1 MKADALQE
9 RIARLAL
16 SGKFQFNIV
25 VYQEYLIVSLKNS
38 ANNR

>member
-9 RIARLAL
+9 RIALLAL
-16 SGKFQFNIV
+16 SGKFQLNIV